1 MRKKVVE
8 ARGRERRAPTG
19 ASATGSSAEGAERKA
34 ARSASEAEAVARA
47 VLEALSAH
55 DPL

>member
-8 ARGRERRAPTG
+8 ARGRERGSPPGGSGKG
-19 ASATGSSAEGAERKA
+19 ASSDGADGKSSRTA
-34 ARSASEAEAVARA
+34 AEAEAVARA